1 MQATRGLA
9 VLVTYEGM
17 RSMHAALCAIEWTAV
32 CLDEGHRVRNPNA
45 EVSKVCKLVPCY
57 HRLILS
63 GTPIQNT
70 LTELWSLFDFIYPG
84 RLGTLPVFQA
94 EFCEPIRTGGYA
106 GANALKVEIATKTA
120 GILQRIV
127 KPYLLRRRK
136 DQVTLPVPL
145 PEKTEH
151 VIFCTLTAKQR
162 EMYMTVLGSQEVEA
176 IIQNRMMPFR
186 ALSTLRKICNHPCLL
201 TDDDRTLLSGD
212 RYSSTGRLLR
222 QPPTKGSHGF
232 GYNRSSSAAKNKA
245 PITDDDDDSEDEIV
259 NPNVNWADSGKLNV
273 LSKILPMWQQQGHKV
288 LLFSQTRSM
297 LNVLEI
303 LFRKHFNFRY
313 LRLDGSTAVSKRSSI
328 IERFNSDPSIFLIL
342 LTTRTGGVGISL
354 TGADRVLLLDPGMN
368 LINNPVCIVIL

>member
-1 MQATRGLA
+1 MI
-9 VLVTYEGM
+9 VLSLYYYFI
-17 RSMHAALCAIEWTAV
+17 LQLQI
-32 CLDEGHRVRNPNA
+32 
-45 EVSKVCKLVPCY
+45 SKVCKLVPCY

-94 EFCEPIRTGGYA
+94 EFCDPIRAGGYA

-120 GILQRIV
+120 SILQRIV

-136 DQVTLPVPL
+136 DQVALPVPL

-151 VIFCTLTAKQR
+151 VIFCSLTSKQR
-162 EMYMTVLGSQEVEA
+162 DMYIRVLDSPEVEA
-176 IIQNRMMPFR
+176 VILNRMMPFR
-186 ALSTLRKICNHPCLL
+186 AISTLRKLCNHPCLL
-201 TDDDRTLLSGD
+201 TEEDQSLLSSD
-212 RYSSTGRLLR
+212 TYSSTGRLKR
-222 QPPTKGSHGF
+222 RATMKSPT
-232 GYNRSSSAAKNKA
+232 GYKNHASSAA
-245 PITDDDDDSEDEIV
+245 TDIDSGSEDEAI

-328 IERFNSDPSIFLIL
+328 IERFNTDPSIFLIL
-342 LTTRTGGVGISL
+342 LTTRTGGVGVSL
-354 TGADRVLLLDPGMN
+354 TGADRVLLLDPGMIKY
-368 LINNPVCIVIL
+368 LR